1 MSARFP
7 SDPTARKAILI
18 LGRHDFER
26 CEYDPAGA
34 ETLTDD
40 EIFVLSYPVQVG
52 SDTPDNLKSILRHNS
67 ARPGEL
73 LVQSPFDVNE
83 YAPVAVASE
92 RFALE
97 KHMNVSKLCQ
107 LLGAKSFRVEQ
118 IDLRTSSGSA
128 SFDLKASKSAFSAT
142 GNVRREDLETF
153 KNQMTID
160 MIFQG
165 APPDI
170 NAADALLR
178 QTGLWSDPKLRALV
192 DMRRSQANALLS
204 HKIVIS
210 LSSEIQSNL
219 QVVARAK
226 IPSFVSIAADYNNA
240 LVNRNEYTI
249 TTDLTF

>member
-1 MSARFP
+1 MSARYP

-40 EIFVLSYPVQVG
+40 EVFVLSYPVQVG
-52 SDTPDNLKSILRHNS
+52 SETPNNLKSILRHNS

-73 LVQSPFDVNE
+73 LIQSPFDVDE
-83 YAPVAVASE
+83 YAPIAVAPE

-128 SFDLKASKSAFSAT
+128 SLELKASKAAFSAT
-142 GNVRREDLETF
+142 GSVKREDLETF
-153 KNQMTID
+153 KNQMTVD

-170 NAADALLR
+170 AAADALLH

-204 HKIVIS
+204 HKIIIS
-210 LSSEIQSNL
+210 LSSEVQGNL

-226 IPSFVSIAADYNNA
+226 IPNFVNIATDYKKV
-240 LVNRNEYTI
+240 LVNRNEYTVS
-249 TTDLTF
+249 TDVTF